1 MNGLA
6 SPFHTEVLPELLSS
20 MGSAPS
26 FLSNSLRIA
35 FAVSTLREVFRLTVS
50 TSLVFRRLLFEMKR
64 SKSSRVDDAACWRMS
79 TVVGCPP
86 ARSLSS
92 FSRVCTYFLFDAAA
106 GLLVS
111 LVAFWAAKFFAVKGG
126 RDPTTAVF
134 PYLPA
139 PRRGDATP
147 AIGTSGRESG
157 CSTPISDGK
166 NGTLRDRKAK

>member
-1 MNGLA
+1 MNGFA
-6 SPFHTEVLPELLSS
+6 SPFHTEVLPKLLSS

-106 GLLVS
+106 GSPRKSGCVLGCKIFCREGRARPDDRGFS
-111 LVAFWAAKFFAVKGG
+111 LSTCA
-126 RDPTTAVF
+126 
-134 PYLPA
+134 A
-139 PRRGDATP
+139 PR
-147 AIGTSGRESG
+147 
-157 CSTPISDGK
+157 
-166 NGTLRDRKAK
+166 